1 MNMNLTLI
9 GQVGTFLVLWW
20 FVHKYIW
27 PPLSQAVREEQQKIN
42 NSNSMADQA
51 RFAMIEAQEKA
62 ETLVQEA
69 KGQANEI
76 ITRAKRDADKLVVDA
91 REEAKSTGQRE
102 LATAREEI
110 EQEKNRVREVLRQQ
124 LADLVIQGVEQV
136 VNREVKRED
145 HTQLLHELSEKL

>member
-1 MNMNLTLI
+1 MNSTLI
-9 GQVGTFLVLWW
+9 GQMGTFLVLWW

-27 PPLSQAVREEQQKIN
+27 PSFSQAVREEQQKIN

-69 KGQANEI
+69 KSQATEI

-91 REEAKSTGQRE
+91 KEEAKNTGQRE

-124 LADLVIQGVEQV
+124 LASLVIQGVEQV
-136 VNREVKRED
+136 VGREVKKED